1 MKKQALKCLLPAKRG
16 NREQILQN
24 IFYCRT
30 IVQSHGSKNSHGSTQ
45 RNEFIQTL
53 NNKLFTG
60 SSKEF
65 GYNTFDD
72 RPTIFQ
78 TSSLLPGLYKNDSS
92 QAQPLIL
99 WFLISGARAALNSQ
113 KTLFLW
119 HSGRRLSTEL
129 PILFL
134 YSTNMKQSKSV

>member
-1 MKKQALKCLLPAKRG
+1 MRNEILNLDNLTRLISRKKEILLSHDNK
-16 NREQILQN
+16 ILQN

-72 RPTIFQ
+72 RPTIF
-78 TSSLLPGLYKNDSS
+78 
-92 QAQPLIL
+92 
-99 WFLISGARAALNSQ
+99 
-113 KTLFLW
+113 
-119 HSGRRLSTEL
+119 
-129 PILFL
+129 
-134 YSTNMKQSKSV
+134 